1 MDKLTKGILGITV
14 TVTVIGVI
22 TIMSLLMKLR
32 DEEVK
37 NDNLIRQNNEQ
48 NQARQDDRV
57 GAVEKQVKDA
67 LAQQQ
72 AENDK
77 RIAELREEMKAASD
91 VAAKDLAAVKAERA
105 QLSETIANTIRE
117 KEESEELTPL
127 QKKIR
132 EAPAIAKV
140 IDVNEGLGFI
150 VINAGSSK
158 GIEEGSRFNIRR
170 DKFIVA
176 EVEIYKVENADSS
189 IGNIDPAKKPP
200 GISIRKGDEVIGYPI
215 F

>member
-14 TVTVIGVI
+14 TVTVIGVV

-37 NDNLIRQNNEQ
+37 NDNLIRQNNDQ

-77 RIAELREEMKAASD
+77 KIDELREEWKAASD
-91 VAAKDLAAVKAERA
+91 IAAKDLAAVKEERA
-105 QLSETIANTIRE
+105 QLSDTIAKTIRE

-150 VINAGSSK
+150 VIDAGSSK

-189 IGNIDPAKKPP
+189 IGNIDSSKKPP

>member
-14 TVTVIGVI
+14 TVTVIGVVC
-22 TIMSLLMKLR
+22 IMSLVMKLS
-32 DEEVK
+32 DEK
-37 NDNLIRQNNEQ
+37 DKTAGLIGEIKEQ
-48 NQARQDDRV
+48 NTARQDDRV
-57 GAVEKQVKDA
+57 GAVEKQMKEA

-72 AENDK
+72 VENDK
-77 RIAELREEMKAASD
+77 RIAEIREEVKSASSS
-91 VAAKDLAAVKAERA
+91 AAKDLEAVKAERA
-105 QLSETIANTIRE
+105 QLSETIAKTLRDK
-117 KEESEELTPL
+117 KEAEELTPL

-132 EAPAIAKV
+132 EAPAIGQVTAVK
-140 IDVNEGLGFI
+140 EGLGFV

-176 EVEIYKVENADSS
+176 EVEINEVVDADNS
-189 IGNIDPAKKPP
+189 IGNIDSSKKPP
-200 GISIRKGDEVIGYPI
+200 GISIRKGDEVIGHPI

>member
-14 TVTVIGVI
+14 TVTVIGVVC
-22 TIMSLLMKLR
+22 IMSLVMKLS
-32 DEEVK
+32 DEK
-37 NDNLIRQNNEQ
+37 DKTAGLIGEIKEQ
-48 NQARQDDRV
+48 NTARQDDRV
-57 GAVEKQVKDA
+57 GAVEKQMKEA

-72 AENDK
+72 VENDK
-77 RIAELREEMKAASD
+77 RIAEIREEVRSASSS
-91 VAAKDLAAVKAERA
+91 AAKDLEAVKAERA
-105 QLSETIANTIRE
+105 QLSETIAKTLRDK
-117 KEESEELTPL
+117 KEAEELTPL

-132 EAPAIAKV
+132 EAPAIGQVTAVK
-140 IDVNEGLGFI
+140 EGLGFV

-176 EVEIYKVENADSS
+176 EVEINEVVDADNS
-189 IGNIDPAKKPP
+189 IGNIDSSKKPP
-200 GISIRKGDEVIGYPI
+200 GISIRKGDEVIGHPI

>member
-14 TVTVIGVI
+14 TVTVIGVVC
-22 TIMSLLMKLR
+22 IMSLVMKLS
-32 DEEVK
+32 DEK
-37 NDNLIRQNNEQ
+37 DKTASLIGEIKEQ
-48 NQARQDDRV
+48 NTARQDDRV
-57 GAVEKQVKDA
+57 GAVEKQMKEA

-72 AENDK
+72 VENDE
-77 RIAELREEMKAASD
+77 RIAEIREEMKSASSS
-91 VAAKDLAAVKAERA
+91 AAKDLEAVKAERA
-105 QLSETIANTIRE
+105 QLSETIAKTLRDK
-117 KEESEELTPL
+117 KEAEELTPL

-132 EAPAIAKV
+132 EAPAIGQVTAVK
-140 IDVNEGLGFI
+140 EGLGFV

-176 EVEIYKVENADSS
+176 EVEINEVVDADNS
-189 IGNIDPAKKPP
+189 IGNIDSIKKPP
-200 GISIRKGDEVIGYPI
+200 GISIRKGDEVIGHPI

>member
-14 TVTVIGVI
+14 TVTVIGVV

-37 NDNLIRQNNEQ
+37 NDNLIRQNNDQ

-77 RIAELREEMKAASD
+77 KIDALREEWKAASD
-91 VAAKDLAAVKAERA
+91 IAAKDLAAVKEERA
-105 QLSETIANTIRE
+105 QLSETITKTIRE

-150 VINAGSSK
+150 VIDAGSSK

-189 IGNIDPAKKPP
+189 IGNIDSSKKPP

>member
-14 TVTVIGVI
+14 TVTVIGVV

>member
-14 TVTVIGVI
+14 TVTVIGVVC
-22 TIMSLLMKLR
+22 IMSLVMKLS
-32 DEEVK
+32 DEK
-37 NDNLIRQNNEQ
+37 DKTASLIGEIKEQ
-48 NQARQDDRV
+48 NTARQDDRV
-57 GAVEKQVKDA
+57 GAVEKQMKEA

-72 AENDK
+72 VENDK
-77 RIAELREEMKAASD
+77 RISEIREEMKSASSS
-91 VAAKDLAAVKAERA
+91 AAKDLEAVKAERA
-105 QLSETIANTIRE
+105 QLSETIAKTLRDK
-117 KEESEELTPL
+117 KEAEELTPL

-132 EAPAIAKV
+132 EAPAIGQVTAVK
-140 IDVNEGLGFI
+140 EGLGFV

-176 EVEIYKVENADSS
+176 EVEINEVVDANNS
-189 IGNIDPAKKPP
+189 IGNIDSSKKPP
-200 GISIRKGDEVIGYPI
+200 GISIRKGDEVIGHPI

>member
-14 TVTVIGVI
+14 TVTVIGVV
-22 TIMSLLMKLR
+22 TIISLLMKLR
-32 DEEVK
+32 DEEIK
-37 NDNLIRQNNEQ
+37 NDNLIRQNNDQ

-77 RIAELREEMKAASD
+77 KIDELREEWKAASD
-91 VAAKDLAAVKAERA
+91 IAAKDLAAVKEERA
-105 QLSETIANTIRE
+105 QLSDTIAKTIRE

-150 VINAGSSK
+150 VIDAGSSK

-189 IGNIDPAKKPP
+189 IGNIDSSKKPP

>member
-14 TVTVIGVI
+14 TVTVIGVV

-37 NDNLIRQNNEQ
+37 NDNLIRQNNDQ

-77 RIAELREEMKAASD
+77 KIDELREEWKAASD
-91 VAAKDLAAVKAERA
+91 IAAKDLAAVKEERA
-105 QLSETIANTIRE
+105 QLSETITKTIRE

-150 VINAGSSK
+150 VIDAGSSK

-189 IGNIDPAKKPP
+189 IGNIDSSKKPP

>member
-1 MDKLTKGILGITV
+1 MEPSWHQNPKNGVTK
-14 TVTVIGVI
+14 
-22 TIMSLLMKLR
+22 R
-32 DEEVK
+32 C
-37 NDNLIRQNNEQ
+37 QNNEQ

>member
-14 TVTVIGVI
+14 TVTVIGVVC
-22 TIMSLLMKLR
+22 IMSLVMKLS
-32 DEEVK
+32 DEK
-37 NDNLIRQNNEQ
+37 DKTASLIGEIKEQ
-48 NQARQDDRV
+48 NTARQDDRV
-57 GAVEKQVKDA
+57 GAVEKQMKEA

-72 AENDK
+72 VENDK
-77 RIAELREEMKAASD
+77 RIAEIREEMKSASSS
-91 VAAKDLAAVKAERA
+91 AAKDLEAVKAERA
-105 QLSETIANTIRE
+105 QLSETIAKTLRDK
-117 KEESEELTPL
+117 KEAEELTPL

-132 EAPAIAKV
+132 EAPAIGQVTAVK
-140 IDVNEGLGFI
+140 EGLGFV

-176 EVEIYKVENADSS
+176 EVEINEVVDADNS
-189 IGNIDPAKKPP
+189 IGNIDSSKKPP
-200 GISIRKGDEVIGYPI
+200 GISIRKGDEVIGHPI

>member
-1 MDKLTKGILGITV
+1 MDKLTKSILGITI
-14 TVTVIGVI
+14 TITVIGVVCVI
-22 TIMSLLMKLR
+22 SLLMKLK
-32 DEEVK
+32 DEK
-37 NDNLIRQNNEQ
+37 DKTAGLIGEINVQNA
-48 NQARQDDRV
+48 ARQDDRL
-57 GAVEKQVKDA
+57 GDVEKQMKDA

-72 AENDK
+72 IENDK
-77 RIAELREEMKAASD
+77 RIAELREEMNSASSD
-91 VAAKDLAAVKAERA
+91 AAKDLEAVKAERA

-117 KEESEELTPL
+117 KKEAEELTPL

-132 EAPAIAKV
+132 EAPAIGKV
-140 IDVNEGLGFI
+140 IAVKEGLGFV

-176 EVEIYKVENADSS
+176 EVEINEVVDADNS
-189 IGNIDPAKKPP
+189 IGNIDSSKKPP
-200 GISIRKGDEVIGYPI
+200 GISIRKGDEVIGHPI

>member
-14 TVTVIGVI
+14 TVTVIGVVC
-22 TIMSLLMKLR
+22 IMSLVMKLS
-32 DEEVK
+32 DEK
-37 NDNLIRQNNEQ
+37 DKTAGLIGEIKEQ
-48 NQARQDDRV
+48 NTARQDDRV
-57 GAVEKQVKDA
+57 GAVEKQMKEA

-72 AENDK
+72 VENDK
-77 RIAELREEMKAASD
+77 RIAEIREEVKSASSS
-91 VAAKDLAAVKAERA
+91 AAKDLEAVKAERA
-105 QLSETIANTIRE
+105 QLSETIAKTLRDK
-117 KEESEELTPL
+117 KEAEELTPL

-132 EAPAIAKV
+132 EAPAIGQVTAVK
-140 IDVNEGLGFI
+140 EGLGFV

-176 EVEIYKVENADSS
+176 EVEINEVVDADNS
-189 IGNIDPAKKPP
+189 IGNIDSSKKPL
-200 GISIRKGDEVIGYPI
+200 GISIRKGDEVIGHPI

>member
-14 TVTVIGVI
+14 TVTVIGVVC
-22 TIMSLLMKLR
+22 IMSLVMKLS
-32 DEEVK
+32 DEK
-37 NDNLIRQNNEQ
+37 DKTASLIGEIKEQ
-48 NQARQDDRV
+48 NTARQDDRV
-57 GAVEKQVKDA
+57 GAVEKQMKEA

-72 AENDK
+72 VENDK
-77 RIAELREEMKAASD
+77 RIAEIREEMKSASSS
-91 VAAKDLAAVKAERA
+91 AAKDLEAVKAERA
-105 QLSETIANTIRE
+105 QLSETIAKTLRDK
-117 KEESEELTPL
+117 KEAEELTPL

-132 EAPAIAKV
+132 EAPAIGQVTAVK
-140 IDVNEGLGFI
+140 EGLGFV

-176 EVEIYKVENADSS
+176 EVEINEVVDADNS
-189 IGNIDPAKKPP
+189 IGNIDSSKKPP
-200 GISIRKGDEVIGYPI
+200 GISIRKGDEIIGYPI

>member
-14 TVTVIGVI
+14 TVTVIGVVC
-22 TIMSLLMKLR
+22 IMSLVMKLS
-32 DEEVK
+32 DEK
-37 NDNLIRQNNEQ
+37 DKTASLIGEIKEQ
-48 NQARQDDRV
+48 NTARQDDRV
-57 GAVEKQVKDA
+57 GAVEKQMKEA

-72 AENDK
+72 VENDK
-77 RIAELREEMKAASD
+77 RISEIREEMKSASSS
-91 VAAKDLAAVKAERA
+91 AAKDLEAVKAERA
-105 QLSETIANTIRE
+105 QLSETIAKTLRDK
-117 KEESEELTPL
+117 KEAEELTPL

-132 EAPAIAKV
+132 EAPAIGQVTAVK
-140 IDVNEGLGFI
+140 EGLGFV

-176 EVEIYKVENADSS
+176 EVEINEVVDADNS
-189 IGNIDPAKKPP
+189 IGNIDSSKKPP
-200 GISIRKGDEVIGYPI
+200 GISIRKGDEVIGHPI

>member
-14 TVTVIGVI
+14 TVTVIGAVS
-22 TIMSLLMKLR
+22 IMSLVMKLS
-32 DEEVK
+32 DEQDK
-37 NDNLIRQNNEQ
+37 TANLIGQINEQ

-57 GAVEKQVKDA
+57 GAVEKQMKDT

-77 RIAELREEMKAASD
+77 RIAQLREEMKAASN
-91 VAAKDLAAVKAERA
+91 VAAKDLEAVKAERA
-105 QLSETIANTIRE
+105 QLSETIAKTIRE
-117 KEESEELTPL
+117 KEKAEELTPL

-140 IDVNEGLGFI
+140 VDVNEGLGFV
-150 VINAGSSK
+150 VIDAGSSK

-189 IGNIDPAKKPP
+189 IGNIDSTKKPP
-200 GISIRKGDEVIGYPI
+200 GISIRKGDEIIGHPI

>member
-14 TVTVIGVI
+14 TVTVIGVVC
-22 TIMSLLMKLR
+22 IMSLVMKLS
-32 DEEVK
+32 DEK
-37 NDNLIRQNNEQ
+37 DKTASLIGEIKEQ
-48 NQARQDDRV
+48 NTARQDDRV
-57 GAVEKQVKDA
+57 GAVEKQMKEA

-72 AENDK
+72 VENDE
-77 RIAELREEMKAASD
+77 RIAEIREEMKSASSS
-91 VAAKDLAAVKAERA
+91 AAKDLEAVKAERA
-105 QLSETIANTIRE
+105 QLSETIAKTLRDK
-117 KEESEELTPL
+117 KEAEELTPL

-132 EAPAIAKV
+132 EAPAIGQVTAVK
-140 IDVNEGLGFI
+140 EGLGFV

-176 EVEIYKVENADSS
+176 EVEINEVVDADNS
-189 IGNIDPAKKPP
+189 IGNIDSSKKPP
-200 GISIRKGDEVIGYPI
+200 GISIRKGDEVIGHPI